1 MKKKSKYLLMD
12 EIGKR
17 FLTVDEVL
25 IPVHFF
31 FVFAITTMAILKN
44 TVHATMHEVFLIKI
58 KL

>member
-31 FVFAITTMAILKN
+31 S
-44 TVHATMHEVFLIKI
+44 FLPS
-58 KL
+58 LPWPY